1 MDLVLKVK
9 NLVLVLS
16 KKIKITLVLVRAIC
30 VVLCDIQEFH

>member
-16 KKIKITLVLVRAIC
+16 KKIKNKNNLGPCESYMCSAL
-30 VVLCDIQEFH
+30 